1 MNTPKLAP
9 LAFGLLLTAASQSA
23 QAVSIAREVDC
34 YYFEGAKLETRDTC
48 IIEEFDTSSTL
59 IRSDGA
65 VNRVFWGDRDV
76 DTPKLDGVT
85 AREYQRSAET
95 LEIVEG
101 RFVGRSMRCLQAQ
114 ESDNSV
120 CWSN

>member
-1 MNTPKLAP
+1 MSINKLAP
-9 LAFGLLLTAASQSA
+9 LAFGLLLSSVPLDA

-34 YYFEGAKLETRDTC
+34 YYFNGTKLETRDTC

-59 IRSDGA
+59 IRPDGA

-76 DTPKLDGVT
+76 DTPELDGVP
-85 AREYQRSAET
+85 AREYERDRTT
-95 LEIVEG
+95 LEIVQRPFIG
-101 RFVGRSMRCLQAQ
+101 LSMRCFQA
-114 ESDNSV
+114 EASEESV